1 MSKRKQDTVEAVEA
15 ADPAQVVAVEVEA
28 VEPEQQAV
36 TQPPENEQPP
46 EQPPVE
52 QAEPGYRVV
61 WHVKIAG
68 TLHAPGSRVELD
80 DAQAAPFLAS
90 GAIA

>member
-1 MSKRKQDTVEAVEA
+1 MSKHKQDAVEA
-15 ADPAQVVAVEVEA
+15 VEA

-36 TQPPENEQPP
+36 A
-46 EQPPVE
+46 QPPVE
-52 QAEPGYRVV
+52 QAEPGYLVV

-68 TLHAPGSRVELD
+68 ELHAPGSRIELD
-80 DAQAAPFLAS
+80 DETAAPFLAS